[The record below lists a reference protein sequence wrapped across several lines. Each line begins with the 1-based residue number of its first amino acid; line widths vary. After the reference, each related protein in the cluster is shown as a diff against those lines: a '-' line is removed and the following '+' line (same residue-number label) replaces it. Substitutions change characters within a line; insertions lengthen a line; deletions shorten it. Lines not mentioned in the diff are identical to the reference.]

1 MEITETSQAPDE
13 KPDYGIIDMSAD
25 KAADYHK
32 LEGDEKAFTNDYNLD
47 NVSMDYQAINN
58 KIYGTAKLTST
69 TFWNYYGGDDHKY
82 NVLVTVTDKNGQE
95 LTIIDQEA
103 EQSTD
108 VVIND
113 E

>member
-1 MEITETSQAPDE
+1 MT
-13 KPDYGIIDMSAD
+13 IILIMSAW
-25 KAADYHK
+25 
-32 LEGDEKAFTNDYNLD
+32 T
-47 NVSMDYQAINN
+47 YQAINN

-108 VVIND
+108 VVIMMNQVFF
-113 E
+113 

>member
-1 MEITETSQAPDE
+1 M
-13 KPDYGIIDMSAD
+13 
-25 KAADYHK
+25 
-32 LEGDEKAFTNDYNLD
+32 
-47 NVSMDYQAINN
+47 
-58 KIYGTAKLTST
+58 TST

-113 E
+113 ESGLLLNIKLNDDANQDICYQSGYQ